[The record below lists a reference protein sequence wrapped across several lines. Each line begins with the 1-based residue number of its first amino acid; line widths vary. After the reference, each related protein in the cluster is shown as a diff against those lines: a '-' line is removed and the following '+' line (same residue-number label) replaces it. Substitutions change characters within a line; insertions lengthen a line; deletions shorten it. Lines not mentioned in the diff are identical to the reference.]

1 VPPSDAAPRYLE
13 PLLGVVFDLDGTL
26 VLSDHDFGRMR
37 REVIRLAER
46 HGVVPGKLSVTS
58 RIHEIMET
66 ARSELVHQGVPEG
79 QILRLEVET
88 HAAIDAIELDA
99 LPKTEARPG
108 AVPLLKELSA
118 RGFRL
123 GVLTRSSEGFARA
136 ALQKA
141 GLAPYFSYLRS
152 RSSPGP
158 SKPSPEAL
166 LLILEA
172 MGVPKDRALYVG
184 DHAIDA
190 ECATRAGVRFYGLLP
205 AKTDAPGAM
214 TVDRFL
220 AVGAKA
226 VAKDLNDLASHL
238 GLPVAAGRGP
248 ASAPAQR

>member
-1 VPPSDAAPRYLE
+1 MPPSDASPRYLE

-26 VLSDHDFGRMR
+26 VESDHDFVRMR
-37 REVIRLAER
+37 REAVRLAER
-46 HGVVPGKLSVTS
+46 YGVVPGKLSVTQ
-58 RIHEIMET
+58 RIHEIMEI

-79 QILRLEVET
+79 QILRLEVDT
-88 HAAIDAIELDA
+88 HAMIDAIELEA

-108 AVPLLKELSA
+108 AVPLLKELSG

-141 GLAPYFSYLRS
+141 GLAPYFAYLRS

-158 SKPSPEAL
+158 AKPSPEAL

-190 ECATRAGVRFYGLLP
+190 ECATRAGVRFYGVLP
-205 AKTDAPGAM
+205 PKPEAPGAM

-220 AVGAKA
+220 AIGAKA
-226 VAKDLNDLASHL
+226 VARDLTDLAQHL
-238 GLPVAAGRGP
+238 GLR
-248 ASAPAQR
+248 ASAEAGTTAPPA